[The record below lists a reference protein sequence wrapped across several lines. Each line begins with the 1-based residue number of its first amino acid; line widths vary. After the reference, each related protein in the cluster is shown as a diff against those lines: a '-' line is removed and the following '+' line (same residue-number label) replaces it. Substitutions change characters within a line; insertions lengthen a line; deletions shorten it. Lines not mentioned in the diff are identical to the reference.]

1 MMIDL
6 ITRLRSCDMMDDTVI
21 GDEAAD
27 ALEAKDAELER
38 LTAVLDRL
46 ARLGNEPHF
55 GNSDGNM
62 IARAALKGD
71 DDAQ

>member
-1 MMIDL
+1 M
-6 ITRLRSCDMMDDTVI
+6 RMDENVNPEWKRQCQ
-21 GDEAAD
+21 GSASGRK
-27 ALEAKDAELER
+27 ALQEVER

-62 IARAALKGD
+62 IARAAIKGD
-71 DDAQ
+71 DRA